1 MSNYGHCKSEKQHQ
15 RCMYHCEHFHPPAS
29 TFIDLSLTNLKYI
42 LLQASFCPPVSK
54 AWGLSGGPY
63 QPLCVCFKPVEQH
76 PPGIF
81 EFLDSFR
88 SLCSVRIRVMCL
100 PGSIALFSPL
110 LLAVRIFAFG
120 TSTMAGNLVREDDSL
135 LQLVSLV
142 P

>member
-1 MSNYGHCKSEKQHQ
+1 MSSWC
-15 RCMYHCEHFHPPAS
+15 
-29 TFIDLSLTNLKYI
+29 TNLKYI
-42 LLQASFCPPVSK
+42 LLQASFSPRPGAC
-54 AWGLSGGPY
+54 LGGPY
-63 QPLCVCFKPVEQH
+63 QPLHVYFKPVEQH

-81 EFLDSFR
+81 AFLDSFQ

-100 PGSIALFSPL
+100 PGSIALFLPL

-135 LQLVSLV
+135 LQLGSLV